1 MECEFSN
8 IIIVMLRHAELPVW
22 QIVLNNAKTRVI
34 WEGGTLYISF
44 YQSHLVII
52 SARLLVRAWVVN
64 LIVVCSVV
72 SFEDFVSQFQLL
84 KQTNCA
90 SVDFLNVRY
99 FFKKDSQEL
108 AA

>member
-22 QIVLNNAKTRVI
+22 QIVLNNAKTHVI

-44 YQSHLVII
+44 YQSQPVII

-84 KQTNCA
+84 KQANCA
-90 SVDFLNVRY
+90 SVI
-99 FFKKDSQEL
+99 SSM
-108 AA
+108 